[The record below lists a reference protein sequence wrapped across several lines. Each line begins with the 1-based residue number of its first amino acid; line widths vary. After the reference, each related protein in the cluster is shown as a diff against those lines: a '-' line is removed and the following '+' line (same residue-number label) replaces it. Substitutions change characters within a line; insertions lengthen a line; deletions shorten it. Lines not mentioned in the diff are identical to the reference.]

1 MKNLKRRFASFVIA
15 AACAFTFVA
24 PQPGLYAQTT
34 YAATPA
40 SSTHATDAEAKA
52 NNLAVNTVDG
62 TILHAWC
69 WSFKT
74 IKANM
79 KDIAAA
85 GFSTVQTSPANAC
98 VSAYPTMKLMGS
110 DQTNGTDGCWW
121 WQYQPTD
128 WTIGNYQL
136 GSEQDF
142 KDMCAEADKYGIKII
157 VDVIPNHTTPRLNEV
172 SQNLINAA
180 GGGKGVAGGLY
191 HKNGFKNITQWGN
204 RYECTTGQMGG
215 LPDVNTENPN
225 FQDYFVKY
233 LDELVK
239 DGCDGMRYD
248 TAKHI
253 GVPSDPKDE
262 YTSQNGWTNNFW
274 PLVTGKEANKNGTK
288 FNASDLFIYGEVLQG
303 DNVPQDEYQK
313 YLSMTASNYGGTI
326 RGAITSNNFS
336 AWNLKNMQVSD
347 TSKAVTWVE
356 SHDTYCNNHES
367 ARLTD
372 KQIELGWAILAAQKN
387 GTPLFFSRPDGS
399 NGSQGNYWGNNVLGA
414 KGNDEFKSTIV
425 KCANFFRNAM
435 VGQGQNIS
443 NPTGNNSLVMIERGS
458 KGVALVNGGSS
469 TSINVST
476 KLSDGTYTDTVSR
489 RTFTVKN
496 GKLSGSID
504 GSTAAFIYKTSS
516 STGSSTGSNTGS
528 STGSSGS
535 QSTGSTSDADL
546 SSVIDGSYNIYFV
559 NSDNWSGDI
568 KAYLYDSD
576 NTSSNNSQWP
586 GASMTKVGTVG
597 GKDVYGYNVP
607 SNLSGK
613 NLKVIFTNGSEQFP
627 THQGDKDGLDYS
639 SGSYQLTSNNA
650 SSWTAVKKNS
660 STGSSGTGSST
671 SASTVIDGSYN
682 IYFVNSNNWSGDIK
696 AYMYDSDNT
705 SNNNGQWPGAAMT
718 KVGTENGKDVYAINV
733 PSNLTGKSVK
743 VIFTNGSEQFPTHQG
758 DKDGLDY
765 TSGSYQLTSI
775 DASSWTAVEKRT
787 STGGS
792 GTGSSGSGTSDTGVT
807 DTDDDSDIFDI
818 DYEDIEDGDY
828 TAEDGDEL
836 TTENAVYT
844 VTSAG
849 DEKTVEYSEC
859 FVENPKKIVV
869 PDTVTIDGTTYQV
882 TSIGSGAFA
891 RQTTMTAVAI
901 GKNVKTIG
909 TRVFYGCT
917 KLKQVVVNSTVL
929 STIKSGAFRKVNSS
943 VMVLVPKAKASAYK
957 KLFKKAGIASK
968 NIKAISAT
976 QKKKNSTSTD
986 TGTSKDTGSSSGSSG
1001 SSSSSTG
1008 STSGSSGSSSSSTG
1022 STSGSTGSSGSSG
1035 SSSSSGSTTSVVTT
1049 KLYSTNVNGFGS
1061 KKTITSP
1068 TDFTD
1073 ADIIAQGA
1081 ANDDP
1086 RTFRGPHEGPVYDDY
1101 ALYAAYDD
1109 ENLYVGWQYV
1119 NVADVSASDQ
1129 DYPNSD
1135 NGFPDNGDIP
1145 QMLAFYVP
1153 GQKVSSGNLS
1163 GNAGK
1168 VWGLD
1173 VDFTTPITALAC
1185 FSSKNTNG
1193 TPALFTTGKDG
1204 NFNYDDNCIGFK
1216 KAGITYKCY
1225 RGVSL
1230 SSYIYGINGN
1240 GYTGLTPDQFLN
1252 GTGNVVDFNTLGH
1265 DTAKDSFYLMT
1276 IPLKAIGTSASQIA
1290 SKGLGLMHISTF
1302 GASGIGCLP
1311 TDPSMYDNAMAA
1323 YSSDE
1328 STSAEK
1334 EDVDNI
1340 TVPLAYVGKKA
1351 S

>member
-1 MKNLKRRFASFVIA
+1 MKNLKRRMLSAMIA
-15 AACAFTFVA
+15 AATAFTFAA
-24 PQPGLYAQTT
+24 PQTGLYAARTVM
-34 YAATPA
+34 AAEPA
-40 SSTHATDAEAKA
+40 SSTHATDAQAKA
-52 NNLAVNTVDG
+52 NNLATDTVDG

-98 VSAYPTMKLMGS
+98 VSAYPTMKLMGN
-110 DQTNGTDGCWW
+110 DPTDGTDGCWW

-157 VDVIPNHTTPRLNEV
+157 VDVIPNHTTPRLNDV

-262 YTSQNGWTNNFW
+262 YTSQKGWTNNFW
-274 PLVTGKEANKNGTK
+274 PLVTGKEANKNGTR
-288 FNASDLFIYGEVLQG
+288 FNAKDLFIYGEVLQG

-347 TSKAVTWVE
+347 TSRAVTWVE

-367 ARLTD
+367 GRLTD
-372 KQIELGWAILAAQKN
+372 RQIELGWAILAAQKN

-399 NGSQGNYWGNNVLGA
+399 NGSSGNYWGNNVLGA

-443 NPTGNNSLVMIERGS
+443 NPTGNNNLVMIERGS
-458 KGVALVNGGSS
+458 KGLAIVNGGGS
-469 TSINVST
+469 TSVNVST

-489 RTFTVKN
+489 KTFTVKN

-504 GSTAAFIYKTSS
+504 GSTAAFIYKTSGS
-516 STGSSTGSNTGS
+516 SVDTGSQTEHDTGKTDDKPIA
-528 STGSSGS
+528 
-535 QSTGSTSDADL
+535 SDD

-559 NSDNWSGDI
+559 NNDNWSGDI
-568 KAYLYDSD
+568 RAYIYDAND
-576 NTSSNNSQWP
+576 TNNKNGDWP
-586 GASMTKVGTVG
+586 GASMTKVGTVN
-597 GKDVYGYNVP
+597 GKDVYAYNVP
-607 SNLSGK
+607 SNLS
-613 NLKVIFTNGSEQFP
+613 
-627 THQGDKDGLDYS
+627 
-639 SGSYQLTSNNA
+639 
-650 SSWTAVKKNS
+650 
-660 STGSSGTGSST
+660 
-671 SASTVIDGSYN
+671 
-682 IYFVNSNNWSGDIK
+682 
-696 AYMYDSDNT
+696 
-705 SNNNGQWPGAAMT
+705 
-718 KVGTENGKDVYAINV
+718 
-733 PSNLTGKSVK
+733 GKSVK
-743 VIFTNGSEQFPTHQG
+743 VIFTNGSQQFPTHQG
-758 DKDGLDY
+758 DRDGLDY
-765 TSGSYQLTSI
+765 TSGSYKLTSN
-775 DASSWTAVEKRT
+775 DASAWKAVEKKPT
-787 STGGS
+787 H
-792 GTGSSGSGTSDTGVT
+792 DTG
-807 DTDDDSDIFDI
+807 DDDDTTTDPSSDDDDDIFDI
-818 DYEDIEDGDY
+818 DYEDIEDGDDA
-828 TAEDGDEL
+828 AEVGDEL

-844 VTSAG
+844 VTAIG
-849 DEKTVEYSEC
+849 DKNTVEYSEC
-859 FVENPKKIVV
+859 FVESPKKIVV
-869 PDTVTIDGTTYQV
+869 PDTVTIDGTEYDV
-882 TSIGSGAFA
+882 TAVGNKAFA
-891 RQTTMTAVAI
+891 RQKTMTAVAL
-901 GKNVKTIG
+901 GKNVTSIG
-909 TRVFYGCT
+909 KKAFYGCS
-917 KLKQVVVNSTVL
+917 KLKQVVVNSTMLETVKAD
-929 STIKSGAFRKVNSS
+929 SFRKMNKS
-943 VMVLVPKAKASAYK
+943 VKVLVPKAKAAAYK
-957 KLFKKAGIASK
+957 KLFKKAGIKSK
-968 NIKAISAT
+968 SIKAIST
-976 QKKKNSTSTD
+976 SHRKNNDTSKDTSTTTKPSTD
-986 TGTSKDTGSSSGSSG
+986 TSKDTGSSSDTGSSKD
-1001 SSSSSTG
+1001 TG
-1008 STSGSSGSSSSSTG
+1008 STTKDNSDK
-1022 STSGSTGSSGSSG
+1022 
-1035 SSSSSGSTTSVVTT
+1035 GSTTKTIAT
-1049 KLYSTNVNGFGS
+1049 KLYSTNENGFGS
-1061 KKTITSP
+1061 KKTITKPS
-1068 TDFTD
+1068 DFTD
-1073 ADIIAQGA
+1073 KDIIAQGA

-1109 ENLYVGWQYV
+1109 TNLYVGWQYV
-1119 NVADVSASDQ
+1119 NVADVSAPEQS
-1129 DYPNSD
+1129 YPNSD
-1135 NGFPDNGDIP
+1135 NGNPDNGDIP

-1163 GNAGK
+1163 GNGGK
-1168 VWGLD
+1168 VWGLN

-1193 TPALFTTGKDG
+1193 TPALFTTGADG
-1204 NFNYDDNCIGFK
+1204 DFNYDDNCIGFK
-1216 KAGITYKCY
+1216 KAGISYKCY
-1225 RGVSL
+1225 GSTSL
-1230 SSYIYGINGN
+1230 PEHIYGINGN
-1240 GYTGLTPDQFLN
+1240 GYTGLTPDQFLD
-1252 GTGNVVDFNTLGH
+1252 GTGTIVDFNALGH
-1265 DTAKDSFYLMT
+1265 NRSKDSFYLMT
-1276 IPLKAIGTSASQIA
+1276 IPLKALGTTSSQVA
-1290 SKGLGLMHISTF
+1290 SKGLGVMHISTF
-1302 GASGIGCLP
+1302 GASGIGSLP
-1311 TDPSMYDNAMAA
+1311 TDPSMYDNATVP
-1323 YSSDE
+1323 YSSDD
-1328 STSAEK
+1328 STSGEK